1 MKNIF
6 KKRRNKMKKIKNIGI
21 KILGAMLLVASF
33 SGLTKAA
40 NPTYLDIHVSINA
53 VKDIS
58 VNTTFYY
65 FGAQPINTSTNS
77 ATPIVVTN
85 ASSALIETYTI
96 MGGDAISDT
105 AGTDW
110 TLANSTNS
118 TAANT
123 YALAA
128 VFSGSRPNNTE
139 DSWQT
144 DDLNRLSAVT
154 CTSTVLGNGVGGESG
169 AGVSPA
175 TTRNL
180 YFRLRTPTSVLDAG
194 GHTATLTLS
203 VL

>member
-1 MKNIF
+1 MNTT
-6 KKRRNKMKKIKNIGI
+6 KKVTKWLVGMAIVFAGFTGI
-21 KILGAMLLVASF
+21 S
-33 SGLTKAA
+33 KAA
-40 NPTYLDIHVSINA
+40 DNVALDIHVSISTSKEVA
-53 VKDIS
+53 

-85 ASSALIETYTI
+85 NSTALVETYTI
-96 MGGDAISDT
+96 QGGDAISDT

-110 TLANSTNS
+110 TLANSTNA
-118 TAANT
+118 TAGDT

-128 VFSGSRPNNTE
+128 VFSGSRPDNAE
-139 DSWQT
+139 ASWQT

-154 CTSTVLGNGVGGESG
+154 CTTTVLGNGVAGESG
-169 AGVSPA
+169 AAVDPA
-175 TTRNL
+175 STRDL